1 MTIPPADAG
10 ACAQAAEGSTRTQFY
25 LFGYPISHS
34 ASPAFHNCLFAASG
48 LPNHYQLH
56 DTVHPENIGSDVR
69 SDMLSL
75 LQSDTFGGCSVTM

>member
-1 MTIPPADAG
+1 MTIPHAVDGAAG
-10 ACAQAAEGSTRTQFY
+10 VEGSRRTQFY

-56 DTVHPENIGSDVR
+56 DTVHPENIDTDVR
-69 SDMLSL
+69 SEMLEIL
-75 LQSDTFGGCSVTM
+75 RQDTFGGCSVTM